1 MNFYLHRQHE
11 TKHVSVSNN
20 ANAEQLGSA
29 QKAAFA
35 LATKLKDK
43 LEQQSIS
50 QENFWSYVKTR
61 FGVESRNQMS
71 EVDWTTLAAEL
82 TAASSK
88 KELFQEFIKKIRQI
102 ETASQESEVTKPD
115 ETEPVIVE
123 AMPTETV
130 QLFDY
135 SYSHRLEKNNY
146 FILGLTGMYL
156 LVSLFA
162 IYHHEMWRDEMQA
175 WLLARDSSNLVDLL
189 RHMKYEGHPALWHLI
204 LMPVTRLSES
214 PIGMQVTHL
223 VIATTTVFLIVKYS
237 PFTPFQK
244 FFFVFGYYPLY
255 EYNVVCRNYAIGL
268 LLVVVLCIL
277 LEQRYKS
284 PVRVAITLFLLS
296 HTSVYALILVI
307 GTTIG
312 LGVDY
317 LLNSQKILEMENLKL
332 NHS

>member
-1 MNFYLHRQHE
+1 MSEETAGKELAPLTEFEVLEQVDDQAIVQMMTGQAIKDYVYSFKQGGKTVEGLTLAGINEAANRRGGIEVESLEFEEKEKSWLAIVKATDTITGSSRFGASEQSKTMGARTDPHAFTKAIHKAQRNAIKQLLPVPIIKEVLNFYLHRQHE

-123 AMPTETV
+123 AMPTEPVQPEATDRSTV
-130 QLFDY
+130 L
-135 SYSHRLEKNNY
+135 
-146 FILGLTGMYL
+146 
-156 LVSLFA
+156 
-162 IYHHEMWRDEMQA
+162 
-175 WLLARDSSNLVDLL
+175 
-189 RHMKYEGHPALWHLI
+189 
-204 LMPVTRLSES
+204 
-214 PIGMQVTHL
+214 
-223 VIATTTVFLIVKYS
+223 
-237 PFTPFQK
+237 PF
-244 FFFVFGYYPLY
+244 
-255 EYNVVCRNYAIGL
+255 
-268 LLVVVLCIL
+268 
-277 LEQRYKS
+277 
-284 PVRVAITLFLLS
+284 
-296 HTSVYALILVI
+296 
-307 GTTIG
+307 
-312 LGVDY
+312 
-317 LLNSQKILEMENLKL
+317 
-332 NHS
+332 